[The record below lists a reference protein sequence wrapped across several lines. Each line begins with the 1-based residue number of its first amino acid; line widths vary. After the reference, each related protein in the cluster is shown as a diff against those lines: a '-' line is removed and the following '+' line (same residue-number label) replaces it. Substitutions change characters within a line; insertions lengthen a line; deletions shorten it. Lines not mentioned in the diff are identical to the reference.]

1 MQSFQAQISC
11 LKKKK
16 KKKKRTCY
24 TAHLAN
30 KCLKLT
36 LGLNNLQFIV
46 KRSREKTEDEEMR
59 KETKTVPTPKIVW
72 HHELL
77 ILCGVT
83 TRASRVFV
91 HLFWS
96 YAEDSFIRFLVHG
109 HDNRLG
115 HRAHPAVI
123 LHFGPLGLGL
133 SWSSGC
139 LIALATVGSVHYDRR
154 WGGGLGRQ
162 DLKGIGERCK
172 QSHKCVNGHIMA
184 LIKIAGKRQSL
195 SMSKVFKVHGPQR
208 SWVLK

>member
-1 MQSFQAQISC
+1 MCRKVYEGPLLSLFQRTKGNNITNLLSITLVRLLQQQIYAVISSSNK
-11 LKKKK
+11 LPQKKR
-16 KKKKRTCY
+16 KKKRTCY

-133 SWSSGC
+133 S
-139 LIALATVGSVHYDRR
+139 
-154 WGGGLGRQ
+154 
-162 DLKGIGERCK
+162 
-172 QSHKCVNGHIMA
+172 
-184 LIKIAGKRQSL
+184 
-195 SMSKVFKVHGPQR
+195 
-208 SWVLK
+208 